1 MQRKSNQYLSSIIL
15 QSLALSITLMEKFEI
30 MKENQLFVQ
39 KSKQLLNQI
48 IPALEQYIDKIISAE
63 KPEEKEDIKKGAV
76 VIQELYSRIE
86 TCLTVETILDVS
98 LKKTILTNILE
109 ADTKLTKKQ
118 RVALFNDILDSGIL
132 TH

>member
-48 IPALEQYIDKIISAE
+48 IPALEQYTDKIISAE

-132 TH
+132 TY